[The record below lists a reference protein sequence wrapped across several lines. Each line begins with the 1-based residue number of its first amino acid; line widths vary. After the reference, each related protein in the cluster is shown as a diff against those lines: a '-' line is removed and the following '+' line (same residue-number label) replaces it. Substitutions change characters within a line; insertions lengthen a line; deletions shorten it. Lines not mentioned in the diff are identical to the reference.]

1 LSAALNGSVVSIDLG
16 GYQYPYRS
24 EPRCRVCTSPQRRA
38 AEEMLASG
46 RTYMMIAKALP
57 DGGFDARNLG
67 DHIRNG
73 HLPLHAPAVRRV
85 AQHEAADVKQFVEP
99 AVQSVADHLSFAS
112 GVVARVKERM
122 SAGEVQPTVGD
133 GIAAAKLLAQTEAA
147 ASNHRTVDDYVTA
160 LLTLIDTVREH
171 VTAETFTN
179 IGRAL
184 VRDPMFRDLADRPHE
199 P

>member
-1 LSAALNGSVVSIDLG
+1 
-16 GYQYPYRS
+16 
-24 EPRCRVCTSPQRRA
+24 
-38 AEEMLASG
+38 MLASG

-57 DGGFDARNLG
+57 DGGFDARNLS

-133 GIAAAKLLAQTEAA
+133 GLAAAKLIAATEAA
-147 ASNHRTVDDYVTA
+147 AGKGRDIEDYVAAMIA
-160 LLTLIDTVREH
+160 LIEVVREH
-171 VTAETFTN
+171 VNTPTFVE

-184 VRDPMFRDLADRPHE
+184 ARDPIIRDLADRPHE